1 MQYFPLFVDT
11 KNLSVLIVGA
21 GEVAT
26 RKLDLLSRTEA
37 EIDVIAPDIAAEI
50 RVYEQKG
57 RIKLYQR
64 AVHADDIADYD
75 VIYMATA
82 NEQLNMDYAVL
93 ATQKGIWV
101 NVVDNP
107 SFCRF
112 ITPSIVDR
120 GRLVVAIST
129 AGAAPV
135 FARTIRSRLETLLPQ
150 SLSPLFDFVAS
161 KRIEVQHQ
169 ITSGK
174 DRRLF
179 WERFFNL
186 NNDRF
191 DSGTQSH
198 YQDAFESYGA
208 EGEILLFNEND
219 NAGLLPIAAMPLLQ
233 KIDTFY
239 SDMTQNGVN
248 HEAISANHH
257 SLTDINEL
265 VRRDASRE
273 SIPTLSEIAEK
284 YQHGDRMLLVVN
296 QEKLNKLK
304 AHFPMAKHLQPG
316 AL

>member
-11 KNLSVLIVGA
+11 QNLQVLIVGA

-26 RKLDLLSRTEA
+26 RKLDLLARTEA
-37 EIDVIAPDIAAEI
+37 NIDIIAPDIAQEI
-50 RVYEQKG
+50 EAYHQKG
-57 RIKLYQR
+57 RIRLTRR
-64 AVHADDIADYD
+64 AVEAADIADYD

-82 NEQLNMDYAVL
+82 NEQLNKDFAVL

-135 FARTIRSRLETLLPQ
+135 FARTIRSRLETILPQ

-161 KRIEVQHQ
+161 KRLEVQSK

-179 WERFFNL
+179 WERFFKL
-186 NNDRF
+186 NSDRF
-191 DSGTQSH
+191 DSVTESH
-198 YQDAFESYGA
+198 FEDSFGSLTA
-208 EGEILLFNEND
+208 DGEILLLDEND
-219 NAGLLPIAAMPLLQ
+219 NAELLPIAAMPLLQ
-233 KIDTFY
+233 KIECIYRDSELTP
-239 SDMTQNGVN
+239 NG
-248 HEAISANHH
+248 
-257 SLTDINEL
+257 LTTDINEL
-265 VRRDASRE
+265 IRRDASRE
-273 SIPTLSEIAEK
+273 AVPLLSEIAEK
-284 YQHGDRMLLVVN
+284 YNHGERMLIVLDTV
-296 QEKLNKLK
+296 KLKKFK
-304 AHFPMAKHLQPG
+304 AHFPMAKHLQVG

>member
-11 KNLSVLIVGA
+11 KNLQVLVVGA

-37 EIDVIAPDIAAEI
+37 DITVIAPDIAQEI
-50 RVYEQKG
+50 QSYHQKG
-57 RIKLYQR
+57 RIRLHR
-64 AVHADDIADYD
+64 RVIEAADIADYD

-82 NEQLNMDYAVL
+82 NEQLNKDYAVL

-161 KRIEVQHQ
+161 KRTEVQQ
-169 ITSGK
+169 KISSGK

-179 WERFFNL
+179 WERFFKL
-186 NNDRF
+186 NSDRF
-191 DSGTQSH
+191 DSVTEAH
-198 YQDAFESYGA
+198 YQDAFSSLA
-208 EGEILLFNEND
+208 ADGEILLLDEND
-219 NAGLLPIAAMPLLQ
+219 NAALLPIAAMPLLQ
-233 KIDTFY
+233 KIEVIYRDSPLTE
-239 SDMTQNGVN
+239 NGV
-248 HEAISANHH
+248 S
-257 SLTDINEL
+257 TDINEL
-265 VRRDASRE
+265 IRRDASRE
-273 SIPTLSEIAEK
+273 AVPNFSEIAAK
-284 YQHGDRMLLVVN
+284 YHHGERMLLVLDT
-296 QEKLNKLK
+296 EKLKKFK

>member
-11 KNLSVLIVGA
+11 KNLNVLIVGA

-37 EIDVIAPDIAAEI
+37 EIDVIAPDVADEI
-50 RVYEQKG
+50 CAYETKG
-57 RIKLYQR
+57 RIKLSRREVQ
-64 AVHADDIADYD
+64 VEDIADYD

-82 NEQLNMDYAVL
+82 NEQLNMDFAVI

-161 KRIEVQHQ
+161 KRAEVQQ
-169 ITSGK
+169 KISSGK
-174 DRRLF
+174 ERRLF

-186 NNDRF
+186 NSDRF
-191 DSGTQSH
+191 DGVTESH
-198 YQDAFESYGA
+198 YQDAFGSYGA

-219 NAGLLPIAAMPLLQ
+219 NAAMLPIAAMPLLQ
-233 KIDTFY
+233 KIDIFY
-239 SDMTQNGVN
+239 SDVDDVQSIQINGKL
-248 HEAISANHH
+248 A
-257 SLTDINEL
+257 TDINEL

-273 SIPTLSEIAEK
+273 PIPSLSTISAK